1 MSFSVYL
8 WYVLAP
14 VLVAAHTVNNLDL
27 GDEQGLENEGYQSDE
42 KIFFSEYFVSAAQ
55 TQKELSPAM
64 PFVRYGHH
72 HLRAYFDPP
81 PGLKALIKWV
91 ICLKMYFGISS
102 GRYATRKFC
111 RVGGH
116 FFLFLAVLKQG
127 ICDETVAR
135 SPNMLC
141 P

>member
-64 PFVRYGHH
+64 PFVRYDHH

-91 ICLKMYFGISS
+91 ICLKMYLVHHPGDMQRENSAGLVGIFSYS
-102 GRYATRKFC
+102 WPF
-111 RVGGH
+111 
-116 FFLFLAVLKQG
+116 
-127 ICDETVAR
+127 
-135 SPNMLC
+135 
-141 P
+141 

>member
-64 PFVRYGHH
+64 PFVRYDHH

-91 ICLKMYFGISS
+91 ICLKMYLVYHPGDMQRENSAGLVGI
-102 GRYATRKFC
+102 FC
-111 RVGGH
+111 YSWP
-116 FFLFLAVLKQG
+116 F
-127 ICDETVAR
+127 
-135 SPNMLC
+135 
-141 P
+141 